1 MPFAV
6 TGASRATRPRP
17 RARKSL
23 PGRRTAL
30 TWPYRHPAATRPT
43 ASSTYREPLAEVA
56 RAQPRAGSGADRA
69 QPRAPGRADCARAPR
84 PPRPALSRDPPRR
97 LPAPPQA
104 VAGRRGCPGGRQ
116 KGSWP
121 ISARFT
127 QPGGRPASPR
137 QRFPRSQT
145 PACATVPPEQRK
157 PCLNWPGTRL
167 RPSHA
172 ACLPRIR
179 GAGPYQPAQTG
190 LHLRP
195 APANLPARPKAASKS
210 LPHLT
215 RTACRAD
222 HLHPSR
228 RASPHPPPSRPPP
241 RRSRRVSRQATRST
255 QPQSPGLLRGFWPIS
270 LRFTQPGGR
279 LASPPQR
286 FPRSQTPACAA
297 VPPEPRKPCLN
308 WPGTR
313 LRPQRWRSHP
323 EAIPKPLRGPPQ
335 HPSGEGT
342 GPLSSASVP
351 GPSVLRPPPS
361 TLRSPSALAI
371 RRSASAPA
379 PEAPPKRTAIRY
391 FWSI

>member
-1 MPFAV
+1 MP
-6 TGASRATRPRP
+6 S
-17 RARKSL
+17 
-23 PGRRTAL
+23 
-30 TWPYRHPAATRPT
+30 
-43 ASSTYREPLAEVA
+43 REPLAE
-56 RAQPRAGSGADRA
+56 PT
-69 QPRAPGRADCARAPR
+69 APER
-84 PPRPALSRDPPRR
+84 PGLPGPPSAETPPRR